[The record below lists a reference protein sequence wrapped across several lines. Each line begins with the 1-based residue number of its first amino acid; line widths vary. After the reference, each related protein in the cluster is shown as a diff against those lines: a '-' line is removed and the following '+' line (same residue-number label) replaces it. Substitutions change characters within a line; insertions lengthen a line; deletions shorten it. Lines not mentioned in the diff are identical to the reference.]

1 MAAPSLEERVAV
13 LEAQI
18 KQLNQ
23 QQTAPETAEGR
34 PWWEEI
40 VGIYQDDP
48 AFDEAER
55 LGREWRE
62 SSHPSDYE
70 DGKQS

>member
-1 MAAPSLEERVAV
+1 MAAPSLEERAAV

-18 KQLNQ
+18 KQWNQ
-23 QQTAPETAEGR
+23 EQTAAETAEGR
-34 PWWEEI
+34 PWWEKI

-62 SSHPSDYE
+62 SSRPEDYE
-70 DGKQS
+70 RNS

>member
-23 QQTAPETAEGR
+23 QQTASETAASS
-34 PWWEEI
+34 PWWEKI
-40 VGIYQDDP
+40 AGIYQDDP

-62 SSHPSDYE
+62 SSRPADYV
-70 DGKQS
+70 